1 MKSDNEFRR
10 GLIDGIPI
18 GLAYVAVSFAFG
30 IAGASKGIPVWA
42 LTLISATCVS
52 FCRTVCS
59 DHNNDGRRIFGGIS
73 FITDHY

>member
-18 GLAYVAVSFAFG
+18 GLAYVAVSFAFRSVQG
-30 IAGASKGIPVWA
+30 NSCMGTYFDLSN
-42 LTLISATCVS
+42 LCN

-59 DHNNDGRRIFGGIS
+59 DHNDDGRRIFGGIS

>member
-30 IAGASKGIPVWA
+30 ISGASKGIPVWA
-42 LTLISATCVS
+42 LTLISATCVTS
-52 FCRTVCS
+52 A
-59 DHNNDGRRIFGGIS
+59 
-73 FITDHY
+73 

>member
-30 IAGASKGIPVWA
+30 ISGASKGIPVWA
-42 LTLISATCVS
+42 LTLISATCVTS
-52 FCRTVCS
+52 AGQFA
-59 DHNNDGRRIFGGIS
+59 GRRIFGGIS

>member
-30 IAGASKGIPVWA
+30 ISGASKGIPVWA
-42 LTLISATCVS
+42 LTLISATCASDVS
-52 FCRTVCS
+52 SGVDFA
-59 DHNNDGRRIFGGIS
+59 
-73 FITDHY
+73 ITDHY